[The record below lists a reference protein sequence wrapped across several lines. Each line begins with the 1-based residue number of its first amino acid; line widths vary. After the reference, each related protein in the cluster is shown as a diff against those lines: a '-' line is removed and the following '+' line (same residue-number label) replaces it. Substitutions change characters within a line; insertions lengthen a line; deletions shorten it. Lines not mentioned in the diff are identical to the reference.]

1 MSIQVTKRPWEIIR
15 QTDLVKK
22 VGQIPCIIHQTWKNN
37 NIPHEWTVSQKEWKR
52 YHPDWIYVLWT
63 DKDIFDYISQF
74 HPRFIELFMSFPYG
88 IQKADAI
95 RYFILHDF
103 GGLYS
108 DLDLA
113 PVKNVQEYFEG
124 GMPLYFLF
132 SPNVNVF
139 TNFLMASS
147 PEQPIW
153 KTIWK
158 RLLHPQLPSWVIG
171 KHLEVMY
178 TTGPAMVSDIVMHYP
193 NTIGFLPRS
202 VFAPVDVSGDYG
214 KYTGGQAGVIMLQGQ
229 SWNSFDS
236 VIFNFVY
243 KHRYRFIV
251 VCVLLAMFAIY
262 IITRRV
268 VRKVSKVGSM
278 DAIVDHPKIKMIQR
292 KSIKN

>member
-1 MSIQVTKRPWEIIR
+1 MNTKVTKRPWEIIG
-15 QTDLVKK
+15 QENVVKK
-22 VGQIPCIIHQTWKNN
+22 VGQIPCIIHQTWKNL
-37 NIPHEWTVSQKEWKR
+37 NIPRDWVLSQKEWR
-52 YHPDWIYVLWT
+52 RHHPDWIYVLWT
-63 DKDIFDYISQF
+63 DDDIFDYISQY
-74 HPRFIELFMSFPYG
+74 HPRFIDLFMNFPYG

-103 GGLYS
+103 GGVYS

-113 PVKNVQEYFEG
+113 PIKNVQEYFEE
-124 GMPLYFLF
+124 GMSVYFLF

-139 TNFLMASS
+139 TNFLMASA
-147 PEQPIW
+147 PQQPIW
-153 KTIWK
+153 KRIWK

-178 TTGPAMVSDIVMHYP
+178 TTGPAMVSDIVMNYP
-193 NTIGFLPRS
+193 KSVGFLPRS

-229 SWNSFDS
+229 SWNSLDS

-251 VCVLLAMFAIY
+251 ACVFMAMFGFY
-262 IITRRV
+262 ILTRRMV
-268 VRKVSKVGSM
+268 KKVSIFSSPKV
-278 DAIVDHPKIKMIQR
+278 R
-292 KSIKN
+292 SIRSSK